1 MGILVTS
8 RFPRDIAIHFVFSLS
23 FLHFFLV
30 SHISH
35 VFHFLTVS
43 KLLCQKVKAE
53 NPIFSVLLGKNFCFW
68 QDGKRSILTCWIQV
82 LSTCRRIHLRV
93 NFLGVGNNPIIGYLL
108 FFSIG
113 FFLLGLF
120 FTVRI
125 IWFII
130 DPSSRVNILVGKAI
144 ITTADIGFRF
154 VVIVFITFL
163 QVFNGIMLYLVL
175 RYALVLH
182 LQLNPFPIAYLS
194 TLVLSFIVMIP
205 LSHAVIFRLM
215 KQIRFRDWIT
225 IFCFFSPWIVLIV
238 YGLLLRVG
246 VVRL

>member
-1 MGILVTS
+1 MVVIYSVVGFSEINLYIFAGDIGLLVTAVLFAQEIRKVIRTTKNKNS
-8 RFPRDIAIHFVFSLS
+8 KELLRFESPLTWLKFSTETFVFSLLS
-23 FLHFFLV
+23 SLAYG
-30 SHISH
+30 I
-35 VFHFLTVS
+35 
-43 KLLCQKVKAE
+43 ANPE
-53 NPIFSVLLGKNFCFW
+53 N
-68 QDGKRSILTCWIQV
+68 
-82 LSTCRRIHLRV
+82 
-93 NFLGVGNNPIIGYLL
+93 LGVGNNPIIGYLL